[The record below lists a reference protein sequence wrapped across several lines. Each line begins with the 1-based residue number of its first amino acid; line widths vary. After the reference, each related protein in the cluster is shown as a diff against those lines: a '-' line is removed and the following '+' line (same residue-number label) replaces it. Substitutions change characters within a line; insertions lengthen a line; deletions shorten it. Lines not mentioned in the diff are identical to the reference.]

1 MNVLLCIISNEDSP
15 TYLRHKELWRTQFH
29 SHPEVEC
36 YFIEFHPSK
45 HLIIEN
51 DTFYVRGI
59 ETLTPGIRDKTLE
72 CFKYFIDRGTT
83 FDFLLRTNLS
93 SLWNFTP
100 LIQWLKQ
107 IPTSGQYFGKI
118 GTHNSIRFVSGA
130 GIFLT
135 RDVVQKLI
143 ENRHLC
149 SNIIDDVDF
158 AQALKCLGII
168 PTRDD
173 ARRTDLK
180 NLKALNAYSF
190 NPNEYHY
197 RLKWDS
203 GDRIAETDVRRQL
216 LTFICG
222 IKFILI
228 NPLA

>member
-1 MNVLLCIISNEDSP
+1 MKVLLLIISNESSD

-51 DTFYVRGI
+51 DTFYVRGN
-59 ETLTPGIRDKTLE
+59 ETYTPGIRDKTLE

-100 LIQWLKQ
+100 LIKWLKH
-107 IPTSGQYFGKI
+107 IPTLGQYFGII

-135 RDVVQKLI
+135 PDVVQKLV

-158 AQALKCLGII
+158 GYALSCIGIV
-168 PTRDD
+168 PTRD
-173 ARRTDLK
+173 ALRTDLT
-180 NLKALNAYSF
+180 NMKALISNRF
-190 NPNEYHY
+190 NPNVYHY
-197 RLKWDS
+197 RLKLNLNN
-203 GDRIAETDVRRQL
+203 RIAETDARERL
-216 LTFICG
+216 LKTMGVI
-222 IKFILI
+222 
-228 NPLA
+228 